1 MFAGLTPL
9 HVAVL
14 SHNAVLQELSR
25 GPPCAQSPVLL
36 QKRKLLAE
44 CVNTLLLMGASLEA
58 KVCNG
63 FTGCNGTCIGFNRDC
78 NGAVSLL
85 VTGHLLLLGC

>member
-1 MFAGLTPL
+1 MDAECFVFAGLTPL

-25 GPPCAQSPVLL
+25 GLCAQSPALL
-36 QKRKLLAE
+36 QKRKQLVE

-58 KVCNG
+58 KVCTGLTG
-63 FTGCNGTCIGFNRDC
+63 FTGFTGDC
-78 NGAVSLL
+78 NRRVRL
-85 VTGHLLLLGC
+85 CW